1 MKAHTKDVIQYGTA
15 VVMIISAIV
24 LAFLSFILTLTIG
37 PGVLTYVGEAFGSG
51 LAIFGIASYL
61 KNDISE
67 FKAELRNDI
76 KKELQGEQHKQQEK

>member
-67 FKAELRNDI
+67 FKAELR
-76 KKELQGEQHKQQEK
+76 KELQGEQHNQQEK